1 MRSKFLALT
10 AATVMAGT
18 ALTLSSTA
26 ASADDGGHR
35 LIRFE
40 SMMGNARPA
49 VGAAGA
55 VRGINAGGLPW
66 VVAEAEGEVR
76 ADGRV
81 NVEVEGLLIDPNDPA
96 AIALNLGGTNPAPTF
111 KVVVSCETMSG
122 VVNVSTPAVAG
133 GPTGT
138 AEFEAKVALPS
149 MCANPIV
156 FVTSGGGAW
165 FARTA

>member
-18 ALTLSSTA
+18 AIALSSTA
-26 ASADDGGHR
+26 ANADDGGHR
-35 LIRFE
+35 LIRFD
-40 SMMGNARPA
+40 SMIGNARPA

-81 NVEVEGLLIDPNDPA
+81 KVEVEGLLIDPNDPA
-96 AIALNLGGTNPAPTF
+96 AIARGLGGTNPAPTF
-111 KVVVSCETMSG
+111 KVIVSCKTPGG
-122 VVNVSTPAVAG
+122 VVNVSTPEVAG

-149 MCANPIV
+149 MCGDPIV
-156 FVTSGGGAW
+156 FVTSGAGAW
-165 FARTA
+165 FVRTA